1 MTAMEIW
8 LVRHGKTRGNL
19 ERRYI
24 GSTDEPLAPEG
35 REELSSLWK
44 ERNEEKAPQLVF
56 TSALRRTGET
66 ASLLFPGAPQRALSG
81 FNETNFGNF
90 ENKTYEELC
99 REPAYKAWLDSG
111 GMDAPPGGEGK
122 EAFLERV
129 EEAFE
134 AALSEAFSRKLSR
147 AVFVL
152 HGGCIMALMERFG
165 PAGKGFYHWQVKNGR
180 GFALSVDEGEWK
192 RGRKNFTKIRSIPS

>member
-44 ERNEEKAPQLVF
+44 ERNKENAPQLVF

-66 ASLLFPGAPQRALSG
+66 ASLLFPGSP
-81 FNETNFGNF
+81 
-90 ENKTYEELC
+90 
-99 REPAYKAWLDSG
+99 
-111 GMDAPPGGEGK
+111 
-122 EAFLERV
+122 
-129 EEAFE
+129 
-134 AALSEAFSRKLSR
+134 
-147 AVFVL
+147 
-152 HGGCIMALMERFG
+152 
-165 PAGKGFYHWQVKNGR
+165 
-180 GFALSVDEGEWK
+180 
-192 RGRKNFTKIRSIPS
+192 